1 MVWVWAIIKFIVS
14 ASAIFSLLLFIV
26 VCITSVTNPEIEVV
40 DGEIINKN
48 QKAAIVLAIITAVLF
63 GLLIAIP

>member
-1 MVWVWAIIKFIVS
+1 MAWLWAILKFIFG
-14 ASAIFSLLLFIV
+14 AGACFSLLLFIV
-26 VCITSVTNPEIEVV
+26 VCITSVTNPVIEVV
-40 DGEIINKN
+40 DGETINKN